1 MTERFYNEM
10 RRHYYTTPSS
20 YLELLKLYL
29 KMLATKKSQIIKQRD
44 RVSNGLQ
51 KLYETNS
58 VIDSMKATLQ
68 AMEPELA
75 KKSIA
80 VAELMKNLA
89 VEQKQADKVRIIV
102 KKDEDEAKVIFYKL
116 SVSVL
121 NKCIRFNLGKSRRN
135 TSFSR

>member
-1 MTERFYNEM
+1 MTEKFYNEM

-29 KMLATKKSQIIKQRD
+29 KMLENKKSQIIKQRD
-44 RVSNGLQ
+44 RVSNGLK

-75 KKSIA
+75 KKSVA

-89 VEQKQADKVRIIV
+89 VEQKQADKVRVIV
-102 KKDEDEAKVIFYKL
+102 KKDEDEAKVSIQ
-116 SVSVL
+116 
-121 NKCIRFNLGKSRRN
+121 NRFQ
-135 TSFSR
+135 